1 MKIIEEIFNL
11 IKDDLTTAFMGM
23 AILVVLFLINTLL
36 GIYRGTKNEGF
47 KIKKL
52 VEGIIKNLFCLM
64 LPLFMFYA
72 VLDIIPLWFE
82 RVGISGLQNIV
93 SFFQAMLVI
102 FVAIKNYITDIYE
115 KYMEIFN
122 VKKEDLPENQDFYG

>member
-52 VEGIIKNLFCLM
+52 IEGVIKNLFCLM

-72 VLDIIPLWFE
+72 VLDLIPLWFE

-102 FVAIKNYITDIYE
+102 FVARITLL
-115 KYMEIFN
+115 IFMRN
-122 VKKEDLPENQDFYG
+122 TWRSLM

>member
-1 MKIIEEIFNL
+1 MKFIEEIFNL

-47 KIKKL
+47 NIKKL
-52 VEGIIKNLFCLM
+52 IEGIIKNLFCLM

-122 VKKEDLPENQDFYG
+122 VKKEDLPESQDFHG

>member
-1 MKIIEEIFNL
+1 MKIFEEIFDL

-52 VEGIIKNLFCLM
+52 IEGIVKNLFCLM

-72 VLDIIPLWFE
+72 VLDLIPLWFE

-122 VKKEDLPENQDFYG
+122 VKKEDLPEYQDYYG

>member
-52 VEGIIKNLFCLM
+52 IEGVIKNLFCLM

-122 VKKEDLPENQDFYG
+122 VKKEDLPEHQDYYG